1 MYFMLLIGGILM
13 IRSLNSSF
21 SVSTFSTLITIM
33 TLITL
38 GAYLLIRAG
47 MKKGDKKQGIFILAG
62 IGGKF
67 LAYLILILI

>member
-1 MYFMLLIGGILM
+1 
-13 IRSLNSSF
+13 
-21 SVSTFSTLITIM
+21 M